1 MKKLGKIHFRTIEE
15 GLSESEM
22 KFVVGGNY
30 GYGYGG
36 YGGGDVLF
44 KCAHEYSGGD
54 RETPC
59 FMSLN
64 MAIAFCSFYAA
75 MDYKCT
81 CFPC

>member
-36 YGGGDVLF
+36 ISLCNEDEYFDWYYLRCMKKSTNTGKIDACAGLQAGD
-44 KCAHEYSGGD
+44 KCV
-54 RETPC
+54 
-59 FMSLN
+59 
-64 MAIAFCSFYAA
+64 
-75 MDYKCT
+75 
-81 CFPC
+81 